1 MQHLQ
6 YGINSVSKFVKALS
20 RIIFPVPSFR
30 PALPSFP
37 LVSLHL
43 RFGPPADHARATLL
57 MILLCCIVLYCL
69 HLVSAERN
77 RTRNKLWNGKL
88 LENLTE
94 KVHQCESAQ

>member
-6 YGINSVSKFVKALS
+6 YGINSISKFVKAHRLPHLREALS

-57 MILLCCIVLYCL
+57 MILLCCIVCI
-69 HLVSAERN
+69 
-77 RTRNKLWNGKL
+77 
-88 LENLTE
+88 
-94 KVHQCESAQ
+94 